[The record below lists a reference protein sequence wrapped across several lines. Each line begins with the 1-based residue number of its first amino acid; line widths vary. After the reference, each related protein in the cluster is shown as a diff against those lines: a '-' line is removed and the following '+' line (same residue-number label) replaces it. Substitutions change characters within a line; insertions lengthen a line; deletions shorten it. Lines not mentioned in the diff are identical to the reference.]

1 MRFKPPVSL
10 HCIVRIQIGF
20 QFCVKLYWHRNKR
33 ICVFWICCKKWN
45 SWEIKKKTTSVSTEN
60 AKSQLFVKIPY
71 VNQHIHN
78 RIKFSI
84 LYNEP
89 FYTEALDIIII
100 QKIFWN
106 NVIFSL
112 SYRRKT
118 FGTSVETGRHWRIYT
133 LLIFN

>member
-33 ICVFWICCKKWN
+33 ISIFWICCKNWN
-45 SWEIKKKTTSVSTEN
+45 SWEIKKNPTLVSTEN
-60 AKSQLFVKIPY
+60 AKLQLFVKMPY
-71 VNQHIHN
+71 VNKHIHN

-100 QKIFWN
+100 QKIFI

-118 FGTSVETGRHWRIYT
+118 FRTSVETGRHWRIYA

>member
-33 ICVFWICCKKWN
+33 ISIFWICCKNWN
-45 SWEIKKKTTSVSTEN
+45 SWEIKKNPPRFRPKMPN
-60 AKSQLFVKIPY
+60 CNYVKMPY

-100 QKIFWN
+100 QKIYWN

-118 FGTSVETGRHWRIYT
+118 FGTSVETGRHWRIYA